1 VGAAGRGWVLGGAAV
16 LAAGVAL
23 AIAHSGD
30 DEAGGASAPARTEA
44 APRALTADRFG
55 GNLLGAPAVVRV
67 GRDGA
72 VWTILRHGRH
82 TELAR
87 LDGRLLRGL
96 PMGGV
101 EPTNLVE
108 GYRRSSPYLAYA
120 AGRSVGSLRPDGTD
134 AGHAAVPGAASD
146 VALDRFGAVWFTDT
160 ARSALGIWDGRRVTE
175 LQVRARPRPRLGE
188 IVLGGAGSSKL
199 WFLDHRGR
207 VGLADPVG
215 RVVRIF
221 DAAGGRGLGGPS
233 RLTGSFA
240 RAAWYTTSTGVGRV
254 SEEGGSKVVVPR
266 LPAAPGALAGGPDGN
281 LWVTA
286 RHGPWLFRVSP
297 GGAVARFALD
307 LPPDAELRDLTRDT
321 RRGAL
326 WIACARPR
334 ALLEVP
340 LPELRSKM
348 R

>member
-1 VGAAGRGWVLGGAAV
+1 MQRAAGAFRACRSRGVPSARPELQNAGGLAVGAAGRGWVLGGAAV
-16 LAAGVAL
+16 LAAGIALTVAR
-23 AIAHSGD
+23 AGDEGSGTP
-30 DEAGGASAPARTEA
+30 APAHTEPPLRTLA
-44 APRALTADRFG
+44 ADRFG
-55 GNLLGAPAVVRV
+55 GNLRGAPIIVRV

-72 VWTILRHGRH
+72 VWTILRRGRH

-120 AGRSVGSLRPDGTD
+120 AGRSVGSLLPDGTD
-134 AGHAAVPGAASD
+134 AGHAAVPGEAWD
-146 VALDRFGAVWFTDT
+146 VALDRFGAVWFTDS
-160 ARSALGIWDGRRVTE
+160 ARSALGIWDARRVTE
-175 LQVRARPRPRLGE
+175 LPVRARPRAQLAD

-199 WFLDHRGR
+199 WFLDQRGR

-254 SEEGGSKVVVPR
+254 SEEGRSEVVVPR
-266 LPAAPGALAGGPDGN
+266 LPAAPGA
-281 LWVTA
+281 
-286 RHGPWLFRVSP
+286 
-297 GGAVARFALD
+297 
-307 LPPDAELRDLTRDT
+307 
-321 RRGAL
+321 
-326 WIACARPR
+326 
-334 ALLEVP
+334 
-340 LPELRSKM
+340 
-348 R
+348 